1 MLSGVG
7 PLLAAVKMRQN
18 LLVTDVLR
26 CDFSEHRLRDGC
38 IFAVEIAAVASPR
51 RVSERMFKIAN

>member
-26 CDFSEHRLRDGC
+26 CDFSEHL
-38 IFAVEIAAVASPR
+38 AAS
-51 RVSERMFKIAN
+51 